1 MIRSAKKGHA
11 QKWLALVLGASLVAV
26 PVGPVK
32 ANGANPVFEKAVAY
46 EAGGWAYDVTTGDV
60 NGDGLDDL
68 VSLNFQN
75 NQVAVLLGK
84 GDGTFGAPAA
94 FAVGRNPRAV
104 AIADLDGDHHPDL
117 AVANF
122 MESTVSILK
131 GSGDGTF
138 LPWGNVA
145 GVGGEPMEIAVSDL
159 NGDGYPDLAVVN
171 NVSATVSVLFNIGG
185 SGNFVLGAS
194 IPVGTY
200 PRSLAAWDMDG
211 DGKVD
216 LAVANSGSH
225 TVSILKN
232 DGTGTQFSRV
242 DYAAGSSPNKMKAAD
257 LNGDGLK
264 DMVFAANGDHGV
276 AVLLGAAGGG
286 FGQAALYPAGNYP
299 LDVALGDFDGD
310 GHIDILGQTQAQDFA
325 ILMGNGDG
333 TFQSAI
339 SYPYPPYAFSVE
351 TGEFNGDGR
360 SDIVLA
366 SSSPSNTSVN
376 VMNSRVEGAFS
387 LASNTFETAENS
399 GTVSVTIQRTGSG
412 TGQTAV
418 RIRTADGTA
427 VAGKDYAAINE
438 VVVLQDGEK
447 SRDYP
452 VTVMDNGVYE
462 GDRTFTVKLSDPANG
477 YVIGSPDEAVVTIR
491 EDDTVPDTT
500 PPTVDA
506 AKFGVVDS
514 FAGTQDRL
522 YGSPGAVGEA
532 GAAVKAYPWADTDKD
547 GNVSAGELG
556 TPIALGSSAADG
568 SVPESDIGDL
578 IPGSYVYVITAM
590 DAAGNESVKGGSAA
604 LTVTLAKGVS
614 PDTEAPVW
622 PAGAALAF
630 SGVTTSGVDV
640 SWPEAAD
647 NRAVVGYD
655 IYRNGTLLTTV
666 SGDTYS
672 YRAAGLTSDTLYS
685 FAVKG
690 KDGAGNASVELAGT
704 VWTLA
709 VPASGGS
716 SGSSP
721 SLSAESRLQELR
733 FMTGEK
739 EAAMMPSFQPG
750 VSDYAAETNVD
761 RGVIRYKTMDSA
773 ARAGVNGQTTSASSG
788 EYPISLNEG
797 VNVFKIA
804 VQAEDGSTRE
814 YKLTVT
820 RKAAEGGTGSG
831 TKPDSGSGNG
841 TGTTPS
847 PGTKP
852 EPGTEPGGAGT
863 SRFADVSGHWAEA
876 DIGRA
881 VALGL
886 VDGYED
892 GTFHP
897 EATINRA
904 EWVVMLERLL
914 KDEEAGSAASTDAA
928 AETAVRSGAEPAE
941 EAKAASL
948 TANVAEVAGLQSAS
962 EIVVKAP
969 AATSV
974 SVSATAVAE
983 TTMRSNSEEEAKTP
997 AATAARIARESAT
1010 NTEPLSFADEGAI
1023 SAWAAGAVAEVS
1035 AKGIVSGYEDG
1046 TFRPG
1051 ASVTR
1056 AELAVM
1062 LAKAVNGSAA
1072 GAGENVAFADEADIP
1087 AWARPYVQAA
1097 AERGL
1102 IDGRGGNRFAP
1113 NDQATRAEAA
1123 VLLVRLAKQLGV

>member
-1 MIRSAKKGHA
+1 MIRSAKKGQA
-11 QKWLALVLGASLVAV
+11 QKWLALVLGAALIAV

-32 ANGANPVFEKAVAY
+32 ANGVNPVFENAVAY
-46 EAGGWAYDVTTGDV
+46 EVGGWAYDVKTGDV

-84 GDGTFGAPAA
+84 GDGTFGASAA

-104 AIADLDGDHHPDL
+104 AIADLDGDHRADL
-117 AVANF
+117 AVAN
-122 MESTVSILK
+122 SQDNTVSILK

-138 LPWGNVA
+138 LPWGNVT
-145 GVGGEPMEIAVSDL
+145 GVGAEPLEIAVSDL

-171 NVSATVSVLFNIGG
+171 NSSGSVSILFNVGG

-194 IPVGTY
+194 IPVLAY

-211 DGKVD
+211 DGKTD
-216 LAVANSGSH
+216 LAVANSGSN

-264 DMVFAANGDHGV
+264 DMVFAANGDNGV
-276 AVLLGAAGGG
+276 TVLLGTAGGG
-286 FGQAALYPAGNYP
+286 FGQAVLYPAGNLP

-310 GHIDILGQTQAQDFA
+310 GHIDILGQTQGQDFA

-333 TFQSAI
+333 TFQSPI
-339 SYPYPPYAFSVE
+339 SYPYPRYAFYLE

-376 VMNSRVEGAFS
+376 VMNSRAEGAFS
-387 LASNTFETAENS
+387 LASNTFETAENN
-399 GTVSVTIQRTGSG
+399 GTVSVTIKRTGSG

-418 RIRTADGTA
+418 RIRTTDGTA
-427 VAGKDYAAINE
+427 VAGKDYAVVDE
-438 VVVLQDGEK
+438 VVVLQDGET

-452 VTVMDNGVYE
+452 VTVMDNQGYE
-462 GDRTFTVKLSDPANG
+462 GDKTFTVKLSDPANG
-477 YVIGSPDEAVVTIR
+477 YVMGAPDEAVVTIR
-491 EDDTVPDTT
+491 EDDALPDTT
-500 PPTVDA
+500 PPTVDVS
-506 AKFGVVDS
+506 KFGVIDS
-514 FAGTQDRL
+514 YAGTQDRL
-522 YGSPGAVGEA
+522 YGAAGAVGEA
-532 GAAVKAYPWADTDKD
+532 GAAVKAYSWTDTDKD
-547 GNVSAGELG
+547 GIVGTGELG
-556 TPIALGSSAADG
+556 MPAVLGSSAGDG
-568 SVPESDIGDL
+568 SVSAADIGDL
-578 IPGSYVYVITAM
+578 APGSYAYVITAT
-590 DAAGNESVKGGSAA
+590 DTAGNESAKSAVAA
-604 LTVTLAKGVS
+604 LTVTLAKGAS

-622 PAGAALAF
+622 PAGAAPAF
-630 SGVTTSGVDV
+630 SGVTTSGVNV

-647 NRAVVGYD
+647 NRAVAGYD
-655 IYRNGTLLTTV
+655 VYRNGTLLTTV
-666 SGDTYS
+666 SADTYS

-685 FAVKG
+685 FAVKA

-704 VWTLA
+704 VRTLA
-709 VPASGGS
+709 VPVSGGS

-721 SLSAESRLQELR
+721 SLSAESRLQELH
-733 FMTGEK
+733 FTAGKK
-739 EAAMMPSFQPG
+739 EAALTPSFQPG
-750 VSDYAAETNVD
+750 VSDYAVETDAD

-773 ARAGVNGQTTSASSG
+773 ARAGVNGQTAGSTGG
-788 EYPISLNEG
+788 EYAASLSEG

-820 RKAAEGGTGSG
+820 RKAAEGGTNPG
-831 TKPDSGSGNG
+831 TKPDAGSGTGPG
-841 TGTTPS
+841 TPPG

-852 EPGTEPGGAGT
+852 EPGG
-863 SRFADVSGHWAEA
+863 SRFADVSGHWAET

-881 VALGL
+881 IALGL

-897 EATINRA
+897 DATINRA

-914 KDEEAGSAASTDAA
+914 NGAKAAGGTSTDAA
-928 AETAVRSGAEPAE
+928 SKTSVGSAAETVEKATAAIAVSASANAAETALGSDSEA
-941 EAKAASL
+941 EAK
-948 TANVAEVAGLQSAS
+948 
-962 EIVVKAP
+962 I
-969 AATSV
+969 
-974 SVSATAVAE
+974 
-983 TTMRSNSEEEAKTP
+983 P
-997 AATAARIARESAT
+997 AATAARIAKESAT
-1010 NTEPLSFADEGAI
+1010 NTAPLSFADGGAI
-1023 SAWAAGAVAEVS
+1023 PAWAARAVADAS

-1051 ASVTR
+1051 AAVTR

-1072 GAGENVAFADEADIP
+1072 GGGKAAAFTDEADIP
-1087 AWARPYVQAA
+1087 AWARPYVQEA

-1102 IDGRGGNRFAP
+1102 IDGRSGNRFAP
-1113 NDQATRAEAA
+1113 NEKATRAEAA
-1123 VLLVRLAKQLGV
+1123 VLLVRLAKLLGL